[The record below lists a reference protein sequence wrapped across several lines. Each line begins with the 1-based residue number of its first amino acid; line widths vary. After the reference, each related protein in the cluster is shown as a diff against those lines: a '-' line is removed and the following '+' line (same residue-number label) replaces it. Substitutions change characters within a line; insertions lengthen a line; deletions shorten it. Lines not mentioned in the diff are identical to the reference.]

1 MLFTFNRIMDIK
13 LFSSFTLCFK
23 ETTVEDINS
32 ATKKKCCKELVVCIS
47 QRIYRIRK
55 LSRQNYRILQNL
67 NYENST
73 LKIKQKSSV
82 KNHLDLQDGNKY
94 FDFQRDDNLFEI

>member
-32 ATKKKCCKELVVCIS
+32 ATKKEEKNVVKVWLSVTHKESIKS
-47 QRIYRIRK
+47 
-55 LSRQNYRILQNL
+55 
-67 NYENST
+67 EN
-73 LKIKQKSSV
+73 
-82 KNHLDLQDGNKY
+82 
-94 FDFQRDDNLFEI
+94 